1 MVGNISCLPREIV
14 MPWTFC
20 LVFGKL
26 GNCKTWKI
34 VGVSEDG
41 HQLWD
46 CNWKEGTFN
55 ECFESRD

>member
-1 MVGNISCLPREIV
+1 MDI
-14 MPWTFC
+14 C

-26 GNCKTWKI
+26 GNCETWKI